1 MEEDFLGSVVKMVFN
16 DIPPSIRFGEEDAKV
31 ILKYSRELE
40 GITDELVKGFYDL
53 LFSHPATAAVFKEGE
68 RPAREETLRNW
79 WLRTVRGPFDEQY
92 WKWQAYVGVV
102 HFRRG
107 ITNSMMMAMYAW
119 VVGRTAELL
128 SGRLPPQAVSE
139 VSQSLLKLAV
149 TGAALTV
156 AGYEGLM
163 EEGFA
168 EEVGADPQLVRN
180 IVAMKADQLKRPLD
194 PHNQ

>member
-1 MEEDFLGSVVKMVFN
+1 MEPDFLGRVVKTVL
-16 DIPPSIRFGEEDAKV
+16 DEIPPSIRFGEGDAQV
-31 ILKYSRELE
+31 IMKYSRDLE
-40 GITDELVKGFYDL
+40 GITDEVVRGFYDL
-53 LFSHPATAAVFKEGE
+53 LFSHPATAAVFREGE
-68 RPAREETLRNW
+68 RPAREETLRDW

-92 WKWQAYVGVV
+92 WRWQAFVGVV

-119 VVGRTAELL
+119 LVGRVAELL
-128 SGRLPPQAVSE
+128 SGKLPPQAVSE
-139 VSQSLLKLAV
+139 VSQALLKLAV

-156 AGYEGLM
+156 AGYESLM

-180 IVAMKADQLKRPLD
+180 IVSIKANQLRRP
-194 PHNQ
+194 